1 MTQNF
6 TDFKSKFKINELLI
20 KEFDNWAWT
29 LRPTQ
34 LAIPSTVISL
44 KRPAENLSDLTENE
58 TQELS
63 QVFKF
68 LETQLKNNFSFEKI
82 NYLALMMV
90 DFHVHFH
97 VITRYSEKKNIDGFK
112 IEDKDW
118 PKPPNLLDG
127 IPLKSNEIEDLKA
140 LILK

>member
-29 LRPTQ
+29 LRPAQ

-97 VITRYSEKKNIDGFK
+97 VITRYSEKKI
-112 IEDKDW
+112 
-118 PKPPNLLDG
+118 
-127 IPLKSNEIEDLKA
+127 
-140 LILK
+140 